1 MRRGRRTAARTSSC
15 SKVNGVARNAV
26 VFPLL
31 GAIAVFMAGCAVAD
45 TGAFNRLQDDMVG
58 LKKEMAAL
66 KAAPPPAPG
75 SAGGDAGESQSLR
88 KGFADLNADIDRM
101 RTDQLAASTRMDDA
115 RVEMQRITVRQDE
128 QDRALQEVRG
138 NGDRMKEIEKRL
150 ATLEER
156 TGKFAAPTG
165 GAPVPETPREW
176 RSPEEMYEVGV
187 GQVKGG
193 NPKKGRETLS
203 DFAVKYP
210 DHKLIPNALY
220 WKGEAFYA
228 EKDFEN
234 AILTFQDVVDK
245 YPKGDKAPD
254 AMYKQ
259 GLSFLGLKDSKN
271 ARIVLDLVQRK
282 YPKSNAAG
290 MANKK
295 LKEIR

>member
-1 MRRGRRTAARTSSC
+1 M
-15 SKVNGVARNAV
+15 ARNAV

-31 GAIAVFMAGCAVAD
+31 GAIAALMAGCAVAD

-66 KAAPPPAPG
+66 KAATPPAPG
-75 SAGGDAGESQSLR
+75 AAAGDAGDSQSLR
-88 KGFADLNADIDRM
+88 KGFADLNADIDRIRM
-101 RTDQLAASTRMDDA
+101 DQLAATTRMDDA

-156 TGKFAAPTG
+156 TGKLAAPPAG
-165 GAPVPETPREW
+165 GEPVPETPREW

-203 DFAVKYP
+203 DFVVKYP
-210 DHKLIPNALY
+210 GHRLIPNALY

-228 EKDFEN
+228 EKDYEN
-234 AILTFQDVVDK
+234 AILAFQDVVDK
-245 YPKGDKAPD
+245 YPGGDKAPD

-259 GLSFLGLKDSKN
+259 GLSFLALKDTKN
-271 ARIVLDLVQRK
+271 ARLLLDLVQKK
-282 YPKSNAAG
+282 YPKSSAAE
-290 MANKK
+290 MAKKK
-295 LKEIR
+295 LMEIR